1 MKKSAENR
9 YPHSAELFR
18 FCKEALNIKH
28 NFEVKVIDQHVGA
41 ILGYDPADCSH
52 WKKGKKNIKSLQTV
66 NAIASH
72 LEIDARFVT
81 DIISGKSDLEESLQE
96 FRGYGPF
103 AISGR
108 YHDEVKREFFRNPG
122 KYQSIGESRSFEQVI
137 DLYRDESL
145 RVTRQILAAADVQS
159 CPVMIPEIA
168 PVLFPRLVFQE
179 VSDSEPCLFDGRPCV
194 ATTLGTGAD
203 ETTTIRCR
211 RGEMKPHVRTLL
223 AREVARAFLLG
234 AGSNGTLGGF
244 GTAGAAGKVGSISN
258 PFPAASSHSATAANS
273 STGVS
278 LSETDAD
285 ELLCARINLFAGLL
299 LIPGDLLQKA
309 ARQISPSR
317 DVVGQL
323 AEIFWVG
330 RTVMN
335 ARLKDFFE
343 HGN

>member
-72 LEIDARFVT
+72 LEIDSRFVT

-96 FRGYGPF
+96 FRGYG
-103 AISGR
+103 AMSISGR

-122 KYQSIGESRSFEQVI
+122 KYQTQGDTRSFEQII
-137 DLYRDESL
+137 DLYREYSV
-145 RVTRQILAAADVQS
+145 RVTRDILAAADVQS

-168 PVLFPRLVFQE
+168 SVLVPRIVIEE
-179 VSDSEPCLFDGRPCV
+179 VSEADMGSFEGRPC
-194 ATTLGTGAD
+194 AALSNGTGAD
-203 ETTTIRCR
+203 EVITIRYR
-211 RGEMKPHVRTLL
+211 RGEMKPHVRTLV
-223 AREVARAFLLG
+223 AREIARAFLLG
-234 AGSNGTLGGF
+234 AGSAGHSTGG
-244 GTAGAAGKVGSISN
+244 GAGGAFGKVGSISN
-258 PFPAASSHSATAANS
+258 PFPITPP
-273 STGVS
+273 VS
-278 LSETDAD
+278 LDNDND

-309 ARQISPSR
+309 TRQLSHAHDI
-317 DVVGQL
+317 VGQL
-323 AEIFWVG
+323 ANFFWVG